1 MITFISGFVYVF
13 ETVSQI
19 AQAGLELTTVAK
31 DNPELLILWLYLVS
45 TGITGTSH
53 LATGILKQHSSLI
66 VSPAQNVPNTSD
78 IIFNSNWY

>member
-1 MITFISGFVYVF
+1 MTTFISGFVYAF
-13 ETVSQI
+13 ETGSQI
-19 AQAGLELTTVAK
+19 AQAGLEPTAAK

-66 VSPAQNVPNTSD
+66 ASPAQNVPNTSD
-78 IIFNSNWY
+78 IIFNSN